1 MNFKYASYTVLI
13 FLITLLCL
21 STVSAVEDTNV
32 TDNYQ
37 LPIND
42 TNPVTGETSGRYLI
56 NISEEVEYSDN
67 VIITVNIND
76 TRFPDYPVDYPNDYL
91 DFVLTDSQGNEWY
104 NRIKDITNGTGIV
117 PIYNNPNLTVGTY
130 GVYCYYFDGY
140 DWIGELTTN
149 ITILKG
155 NPVLNIDVN
164 DIWYGEIANIKVNI
178 NQFNATG
185 NITITINGKNYTS
198 NIINRTSSFSIS
210 DLDAGKYTI
219 DAIYNGNEK
228 YNVAKANTT
237 FNVNKFDSSVIV
249 SAGDIFVGDDAIII
263 VNVSDGATGIVAIT
277 VNSKQYNVTLDD
289 GTGILK
295 LSNLTSGEY
304 NVSANY
310 LGDNKYLPSE
320 NTTTFKVN
328 KLNTPISV
336 VIDNKTDVVI
346 IKVIVPNDATGNIT
360 ITVDGKNYTSEI
372 INGTANIKISG
383 LNEGNYNI
391 TIYYDGD
398 DKYLAN
404 STNSS
409 FVIQFNH
416 DDNKTDVDDNT
427 SIDLNNDNVIDSEE
441 NSIAT
446 DNNKST
452 NLNLNTGN
460 PLLILLMALIML
472 IPLRKRK

>member
-1 MNFKYASYTVLI
+1 MV
-13 FLITLLCL
+13 
-21 STVSAVEDTNV
+21 VS
-32 TDNYQ
+32 
-37 LPIND
+37 
-42 TNPVTGETSGRYLI
+42 
-56 NISEEVEYSDN
+56 
-67 VIITVNIND
+67 
-76 TRFPDYPVDYPNDYL
+76 VD
-91 DFVLTDSQGNEWY
+91 
-104 NRIKDITNGTGIV
+104 
-117 PIYNNPNLTVGTY
+117 
-130 GVYCYYFDGY
+130 
-140 DWIGELTTN
+140 
-149 ITILKG
+149 
-155 NPVLNIDVN
+155 
-164 DIWYGEIANIKVNI
+164 
-178 NQFNATG
+178 
-185 NITITINGKNYTS
+185 
-198 NIINRTSSFSIS
+198 
-210 DLDAGKYTI
+210 
-219 DAIYNGNEK
+219 
-228 YNVAKANTT
+228 
-237 FNVNKFDSSVIV
+237 
-249 SAGDIFVGDDAIII
+249 DIFVGDDAVIVADFGVDISGNVTFVVDGVSYVAVIEDGVAKISIPGLSSGSYVVSVIFQGNEKYNSCNGTSVFNVAKLNSSVIVSADDIFVDENATIII
-263 VNVSDGATGIVAIT
+263 KVSDGATGIVAIT

-310 LGDNKYLPSE
+310 VGDDKYLPSK